1 MITSFRAVRTSMARS
16 VAGTLASSLAIAPST
31 RRCSFRDEVVLPGC
45 SPFEVGEWFLA
56 TDASVPL
63 ASAGFRFLL
72 CLLDVFRPL
81 TFLPPFLEL
90 GVIYRSRWS
99 QCAVECRRQ
108 FLPLRRTPVHLVEND
123 RSVSHLFSPSP
134 RGFRTGL
141 SPARS
146 NRKSTLSFDFVDGI
160 PVDDFLLRESLLLHT
175 RRLVSNS
182 AISSRIAASQV
193 RVLAKLTEISAH

>member
-1 MITSFRAVRTSMARS
+1 MHARSYQSKTRRLQWSVAIARSNMILRRASTFLSWVMITSFRAVGTSMARS

-72 CLLDVFRPL
+72 CLLDVFRAL

-90 GVIYRSRWS
+90 GFIYRSRWS
-99 QCAVECRRQ
+99 QPAVSRHAHKVNVVANFYLCAE
-108 FLPLRRTPVHLVEND
+108 PPSIWWKND
-123 RSVSHLFSPSP
+123 RSVSHLFSPV
-134 RGFRTGL
+134 
-141 SPARS
+141 
-146 NRKSTLSFDFVDGI
+146 RKASVPDCLGTEQPEVHTLVR
-160 PVDDFLLRESLLLHT
+160 LR
-175 RRLVSNS
+175 
-182 AISSRIAASQV
+182 
-193 RVLAKLTEISAH
+193 